1 MERRW
6 TVILLCMLLVWIP
19 LPMIFG
25 TQSSDIHYSLS
36 VADVPSISHELISS
50 DTYIGTL
57 DPVDIEHIGSM
68 AGTSEYIVGRTDVA
82 PSLGSEA
89 WLPLGS
95 PGNSF
100 SADCDGGYFLVG
112 AGGSA
117 DFGSPAGTISLWL
130 KWDISAPHG
139 RFWGQ
144 DQDFETRW
152 SSDRLMVDW
161 GSDNTFQGTKSDWIP
176 NHWYFIAI
184 TWDEDLNSISFYWGD
199 ENHEPVED
207 SSTLSWT
214 GTLSGYHTENDIMN
228 SRAYSLGRVDGHVD
242 EFRYYTVQRN
252 LEDVIGDYNI
262 TLSGTE
268 PGLSH
273 YYMFE
278 DDLED
283 SAGSANLVAID
294 DTSYSHDVY
303 IGGEEWRAEEIEV
316 NVRDLRR
323 LYAQYGSFETGIP
336 GVNVDWSGDGAYAP
350 TGWNTRREL
359 FSYSYPYTNGRQRSS
374 YVDTGLKYITLEN
387 EGFAVGDPIDYRHYN
402 GTRIYWYQ
410 TIDNSQSIE
419 EFDFGIS
426 YLYQRGPI
434 GQNFSDI
441 FEFSFEILD
450 GSAVLWNWSIDP
462 TNITQRGVWYSIGP
476 LSVTIPEA
484 PSTFDARLSLKV
496 LTPGSSIDIPENDPD
511 LDGDSANGEFITFM
525 IDDLSLVGAETLA
538 CEDTQLE
545 VGLQP
550 LGSIPLVG
558 QYGTSSIYADFNY
571 WNTTTIPFTFSTN
584 TSVSF
589 EYSARVS
596 RMTKLCKSSS
606 NTGLE
611 ELGVAFSAQFG
622 DSIALSLYTYIQSYQ
637 DVKDLGFKVYF
648 PSDWENASIADPF
661 GFDVTDQSIV
671 NSYFIEVPSG
681 VVDSVGWWSI
691 TLESPNYAK
700 SISTQIGESGSIWQD
715 ESIFRNGDL
724 IRCEVNLGTDDA
736 YLATVDNLEL
746 LWYDSSGIIV
756 STEEIENVNS
766 SVVVSSGITLGPSNS
781 TPGIWMVS
789 VVWSNGSEV
798 AFGNSAFEVRH
809 RLNIIAH
816 TPNIE
821 VELGEQFTA
830 AIYVYD
836 QDNGN
841 PILDGANVVGNWST
855 EDVVFNPN
863 LARGWFEADFNSSM
877 IGTGT
882 FTMVVSVSL
891 SFFDANEI
899 IINILVPSSE
909 PMFAVAVRA
918 SILGALAVFSLVVG
932 VTAIRRFY
940 MSTTARW
947 NLELLS
953 LANRIDDTKNLIGVL
968 VIHSSV
974 GLPVYS
980 RILKGGFQETIL
992 SSLISAISQFRTEFS
1007 MDEPKWTV
1015 IPITEMIM
1023 ALQTESFI
1031 CALIT
1036 VESASETQ
1044 KHQLESF
1051 GMEIGG
1057 FFDHDEDATKQVLQ
1071 TPKRIDSMNELFNP
1085 IFEKHFDGALLKK
1098 YVGVTKTLPSHLSPV
1113 AQAMKGM
1120 HIDHGVSPESIIKSV
1135 ILLGFSERK
1144 AHMMVLEA
1152 IDNGFLIVAEKGLPP
1167 PPIL

>member
-1 MERRW
+1 M
-6 TVILLCMLLVWIP
+6 
-19 LPMIFG
+19 
-25 TQSSDIHYSLS
+25 
-36 VADVPSISHELISS
+36 ISS
-50 DTYIGTL
+50 DTISGTL
-57 DPVDIEHIGSM
+57 DPVSIEHIGSI
-68 AGTSEYIVGRTDVA
+68 AGTSEYLVGRTDVE
-82 PSLGSEA
+82 PSPGSRA

-95 PGNSF
+95 PGNSY
-100 SADCDGGYFLVG
+100 SADCSGGYFLVG

-117 DFGSPAGTISLWL
+117 DFSSSAGTISLWL
-130 KWDISAPHG
+130 KWDVNAPHG

-144 DQDFETRW
+144 DGDFETRW
-152 SSDRLMVDW
+152 SSDRLMLDW
-161 GSDNTFQGTKSDWIP
+161 GSDNTFQGTKSDWVS

-199 ENHEPVED
+199 ETHEPVED

-214 GTLSGYHTENDIMN
+214 DTISGLHTENDIMN
-228 SRAYSLGRVDGHVD
+228 SRAYSAGRVDGHVD
-242 EFRYYTVQRN
+242 EFRYYTVQKN
-252 LEDVIGDYNI
+252 LEELISDYNV
-262 TLSGTE
+262 TLLGTE

-294 DTSYSHDVY
+294 NTSYSHDVY
-303 IGGEEWRAEEIEV
+303 IGGEEWRAEQIEV

-323 LYAQYGSFETGIP
+323 LYALNGSFETGTP
-336 GVNVDWSGDGAYAP
+336 GVNVDWSGDGTYAA

-359 FSYSYPYTNGRQRSS
+359 YSYSFPYTNGRQRSS
-374 YVDTGLKYITLEN
+374 YVNTGLKYITLEN
-387 EGFAVGDPIDYRHYN
+387 EGYAVGDPIDYRHYN
-402 GTRIYWYQ
+402 DTRIYWYQ
-410 TIDNSQSIE
+410 TIDNSQLIE
-419 EFDFGIS
+419 EFDFGIN

-434 GQNFSDI
+434 GQTFSDI
-441 FEFSFEILD
+441 FEFSFEILN
-450 GSAVLWNWSIDP
+450 GSSVLWNWSIDP
-462 TNITQRGVWYSIGP
+462 TNITQRGVWYTVGP
-476 LSVTIPEA
+476 ISVSLPGA
-484 PSTFDARLSLKV
+484 PSTFEARLSLKV
-496 LTPGSSIDIPENDPD
+496 LTPGSSIDIPETDPD

-525 IDDLSLVGAETLA
+525 IDDLSLVGSETLA

-545 VGLQP
+545 VNLQP
-550 LGSIPLVG
+550 LGSIPLFG
-558 QYGTSSIYADFNY
+558 EYGSSSIYAEFKY
-571 WNTTTIPFTFSTN
+571 WNTTTIPLTFSAN

-611 ELGVAFSAQFG
+611 EPGVAYTTQVGGSV
-622 DSIALSLYTYIQSYQ
+622 ILSLFTYIQSYQ

-648 PSDWENASIADPF
+648 PTDWENASVADPF
-661 GFDVTDQSIV
+661 GNVVTEESII
-671 NSYFIEVPSG
+671 NSYFVEVPSG

-691 TLESPNYAK
+691 NFDSPNYAK
-700 SISTQIGESGSIWQD
+700 TISTQIGESGSIWHD
-715 ESIFRNGDL
+715 ESVFRNGDAL
-724 IRCEVNLGTDDA
+724 RCEVSLGTDVVS
-736 YLATVDNLEL
+736 LATVDKLEL
-746 LWYDSSGIIV
+746 FWYDSSGILW
-756 STEEIENVNS
+756 SSEEIENVNS
-766 SVVVSSGITLGPSNS
+766 SVVVSSGLTLGPSNS

-789 VVWSNGSEV
+789 AFWSNGSEI
-798 AFGNSAFEVRH
+798 AFGNALFEVRH

-821 VELGEQFTA
+821 IELGEQFTA
-830 AIYVYD
+830 AIYLYD

-855 EDVVFNPN
+855 ADVIFNAN
-863 LARGWFEADFNSSM
+863 LARGWYEADFNSTM
-877 IGTGT
+877 IGTGS
-882 FTMVVSVSL
+882 FTMIVRVSL
-891 SFFDANEI
+891 SFFDTNEI
-899 IINILVPSSE
+899 IINVLVPSSE

-918 SILGALAVFSLVVG
+918 SILGALAVFTLVVG
-932 VTAIRRFY
+932 FTVIRRFY

-953 LANRIDDTKNLIGVL
+953 LSNRIDDSKNLIGVL

-1007 MDEPKWTV
+1007 MDEPKWAV

-1044 KHQLESF
+1044 KNQLESF
-1051 GMEIGG
+1051 GLEIGG
-1057 FFDHDEDATKQVLQ
+1057 FFDHDEEATKQVLQ
-1071 TPKRIDSMNELFNP
+1071 TPKRINSMNELFNP
-1085 IFEKHFDGALLKK
+1085 IFEKHFDGALMKK
-1098 YVGVTKTLPSHLSPV
+1098 YVGVKKSLPSHFSPV
-1113 AQAMKGM
+1113 AQAMKEM
-1120 HIDHGVSPESIIKSV
+1120 NIDHGVSPESIIKSV
-1135 ILLGFSERK
+1135 ILLGYSERK
-1144 AHMMVLEA
+1144 AHIMVLGA
-1152 IDNGFLIVAEKGLPP
+1152 IDAGYLIIAEKGLPP
-1167 PPIL
+1167 PPDM